1 MYLKNEL
8 LCVIIARKNLIDRQ
22 EGRGHIQ
29 KRLLTIISIMVL
41 GITLAACNSSDQ
53 TKEEI
58 YNHLEEAVK
67 KEKDFHEAQKDLVEV
82 EKEESKLYE
91 QMIEI
96 NMEEIDQVKDK
107 AEKAKKLSQDRKEI
121 MENEMESIKAGK
133 EEFDEMVPLVEELE
147 SEEAKNQ
154 ANEMVEVMEN
164 RYKSFAELHETY
176 LSSIKSDQKL
186 YDLLMDEELDKETLD
201 EQVNEINQKYEE
213 IATHQ
218 EEFNELTNEFNEL
231 KKQFYETIELD
242 VQYEEESE

>member
-1 MYLKNEL
+1 M

-22 EGRGHIQ
+22 EGRDTYM

-201 EQVNEINQKYEE
+201 EQVNEIIKSMKRLRLIKRN
-213 IATHQ
+213 
-218 EEFNELTNEFNEL
+218 L
-231 KKQFYETIELD
+231 
-242 VQYEEESE
+242 

>member
-1 MYLKNEL
+1 M

-22 EGRGHIQ
+22 EGRDTYM

-133 EEFDEMVPLVEELE
+133 EEFDEMVPFSRGTGERRGE
-147 SEEAKNQ
+147 KPG
-154 ANEMVEVMEN
+154 
-164 RYKSFAELHETY
+164 K
-176 LSSIKSDQKL
+176 
-186 YDLLMDEELDKETLD
+186 
-201 EQVNEINQKYEE
+201 
-213 IATHQ
+213 
-218 EEFNELTNEFNEL
+218 
-231 KKQFYETIELD
+231 
-242 VQYEEESE
+242 